1 MAVYVDQGKIPYRGM
16 LMSHMLSDSL
26 AELHAMANQIG
37 LRREWFQA
45 DGTPHY
51 DLCQA
56 KRRLAIQLGAIE
68 ITRPPDRPPDSPTPR
83 GAARC
88 RDMIPPEPANEF
100 RITDIDGVV
109 LARIELPLAAVLS
122 RRLDQLLA
130 AGLLNAATGIYSL
143 EIVKDGQLVD
153 ELYWME
159 PRQARAVLEAF
170 GADRSALA
178 LIVDSVPAANDP
190 CY

>member
-1 MAVYVDQGKIPYRGM
+1 
-16 LMSHMLSDSL
+16 
-26 AELHAMANQIG
+26 
-37 LRREWFQA
+37 
-45 DGTPHY
+45 
-51 DLCQA
+51 
-56 KRRLAIQLGAIE
+56 
-68 ITRPPDRPPDSPTPR
+68 
-83 GAARC
+83 
-88 RDMIPPEPANEF
+88 MIPPELANEF

-109 LARIELPLAAVLS
+109 LARIELPFAAVLS

-178 LIVDSVPAANDP
+178 LIVDSIPAANDP